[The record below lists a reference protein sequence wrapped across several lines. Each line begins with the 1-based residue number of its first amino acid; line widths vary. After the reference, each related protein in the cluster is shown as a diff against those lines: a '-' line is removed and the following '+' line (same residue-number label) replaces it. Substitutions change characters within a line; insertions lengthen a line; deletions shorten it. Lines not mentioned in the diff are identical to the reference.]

1 MTRREQYDLFL
12 PFFEAEEKRY
22 GSLAERATIF
32 LGLISVISLFG
43 GIKLAAEVPR
53 FGAVATAVFV
63 LLAVLSALA
72 SIFIRSYKGICD
84 LEDMVLTI
92 DEEEYESED
101 VYSELL
107 RNLADAV
114 SHNRRVNDKRATW
127 LQYSALFFALA
138 LVTVVITFLTTG

>member
-1 MTRREQYDLFL
+1 VTRREQYELFL

-22 GSLAERATIF
+22 ASLTERATIF

-43 GIKLAAEVPR
+43 GIKLAAEVSH

-84 LEDMVLTI
+84 VEDMIFTI
-92 DEEEYESED
+92 DDEQYEAED
-101 VYSELL
+101 VYSDLL
-107 RNLADAV
+107 ANLADAV
-114 SHNRRVNDKRATW
+114 PHNRRVNTTRATW

-138 LVTVVITFLTTG
+138 LITAVVTALTTG

>member
-22 GSLAERATIF
+22 ASLTERATIF

-43 GIKLAAEVPR
+43 GIKLAAEVSP

-72 SIFIRSYKGICD
+72 SIFIRSYKDICD
-84 LEDMVLTI
+84 IEDMVITI
-92 DEEEYESED
+92 DEEQYESED
-101 VYSELL
+101 VYTDLL
-107 RNLADAV
+107 GNLADAV
-114 SHNRRVNDKRATW
+114 SHNRRVNDTRATW
-127 LQYSALFFALA
+127 LQYSALFFVLA
-138 LVTVVITFLTTG
+138 LITVVITSLTRG

>member
-22 GSLAERATIF
+22 ASLTERATIY

-43 GIKLAAEVPR
+43 GIKLAAEASR
-53 FGAVATAVFV
+53 FGAVATAIFV

-72 SIFIRSYKGICD
+72 SIFIRSYKDICD
-84 LEDMVLTI
+84 IEDMIFTI
-92 DEEEYESED
+92 DEEQYESED
-101 VYSELL
+101 VYSDLL
-107 RNLADAV
+107 ASLADAV
-114 SHNRRVNDKRATW
+114 PHNRRLNNKRATW

-138 LVTVVITFLTTG
+138 LITVIVTSLTTG